1 MTRTGSAPAAL
12 DVASGRD
19 VAIAGAAMT
28 PFGRRDA
35 SLLELLAEAG
45 ENCLA
50 DGPVGADA
58 VDHLFVARSGG
69 AYEGQSGL
77 AGALTSELGVRPAH
91 AAAIEQTSASGAAA
105 VYEAWK
111 AIASGACEVALAVG
125 GERMTHLS
133 TATATDIVSG
143 ITHPAEYKHGI
154 TVPSFAGLTA
164 RRYLERYDAPR
175 TALAEVAVKNHA
187 HGVANP
193 KAHFRREIDVATVLE
208 SPVVADPLRLY
219 DFCPISDGSA
229 ALLLAAESAL
239 EGDDHVRVDGIAGA
253 TGTHVVHE
261 RDDLTA
267 MSAVVDAGRRVYDRA
282 GRRPEDIDLLE
293 VHDMF
298 TILELLQLEGLGV
311 ADRGESWQLVE
322 RGATERDGELPVNT
336 SGGLKSKGHPIAA
349 SGVAQLV
356 ELYDQLTG
364 RAGDR
369 QIDGDVGMACNVGG
383 FGNCAIATILSA
395 P

>member
-1 MTRTGSAPAAL
+1 
-12 DVASGRD
+12 
-19 VAIAGAAMT
+19 MT
-28 PFGRRDA
+28 PFGPREA

-45 ENCLA
+45 TDCLA
-50 DGPVGADA
+50 DAPIGTDE

-77 AGALTSELGVRPAH
+77 AAALAGELGIRPAH
-91 AAAIEQTSASGAAA
+91 AVAIEQTSSSGAAA

-111 AIASGACEVALAVG
+111 AIASGTCEVALAVG

-143 ITHPAEYKHGI
+143 ITHPAEYRHGI
-154 TVPSFAGLTA
+154 TIPSFAGLTA

-175 TALAEVAVKNHA
+175 TALAKVAVKNHA

-193 KAHFRREIDVATVLE
+193 KAHFRREIDVETVLD

-229 ALLLAAESAL
+229 ALLLVAESAL
-239 EGDDHVRVDGIAGA
+239 DGGEHVHVDGIAGA

-282 GRRPEDIDLLE
+282 GRTPDDIDALE

-311 ADRGESWQLVE
+311 ADRGESWRLVE
-322 RGATERDGELPVNT
+322 RNATERGGELPVNT

-356 ELYDQLTG
+356 ELYDQLIG

-369 QIDGDVGMACNVGG
+369 QVDADVGMACNVGG

>member
-1 MTRTGSAPAAL
+1 MTRIDSASATPAGAP
-12 DVASGRD
+12 GRN

-28 PFGRRDA
+28 PFGPREA

-45 ENCLA
+45 TDCLA
-50 DGPVGADA
+50 DAPIGTDE

-77 AGALTSELGVRPAH
+77 AAALAGELGIRPAH
-91 AAAIEQTSASGAAA
+91 AVAIEQTSSSGAAA

-111 AIASGACEVALAVG
+111 AIASGTCEVALAVG

-143 ITHPAEYKHGI
+143 ITHPAEYRHGI
-154 TVPSFAGLTA
+154 TIPSFAGLTA

-175 TALAEVAVKNHA
+175 TALAKVAVKNHA

-193 KAHFRREIDVATVLE
+193 KAHFRREIDVETVLD

-229 ALLLAAESAL
+229 ALLLVAESAL
-239 EGDDHVRVDGIAGA
+239 DGGEHVHVDGIAGA

-282 GRRPEDIDLLE
+282 GRTPDDIDALE

-311 ADRGESWQLVE
+311 ADRGESWRLVE
-322 RGATERDGELPVNT
+322 RNATERGGELPVNT

-356 ELYDQLTG
+356 ELYDQLIG

-369 QIDGDVGMACNVGG
+369 QVDADVGMACNVGG